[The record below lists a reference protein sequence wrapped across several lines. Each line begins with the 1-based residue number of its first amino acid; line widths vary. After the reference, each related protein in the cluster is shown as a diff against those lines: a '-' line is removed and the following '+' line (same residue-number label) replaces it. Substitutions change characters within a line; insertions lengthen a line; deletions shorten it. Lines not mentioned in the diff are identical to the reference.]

1 MSNVKITDLVPQET
15 INKIKEL
22 DEEIR
27 GLLDTYTDTAKELA
41 KGVDIKVR
49 VIGDI
54 DKLEKLLVDK
64 SKEAADAGRRLN
76 DVMAE
81 QSRIVANTT
90 NTISRQL
97 MEQEKVNK
105 AQRETYTEHE
115 KVKNLLDRFHDT
127 YENQTR
133 SLAKI
138 TQQLAENKKAQS
150 DNEKALAA
158 GLMTMEQFTGKQA
171 ALIAQHR
178 SLTQEKRTLT
188 QIMTAEEKAAQSQEG
203 SYVHMSQQLELLKKA
218 YKDLSEEGR
227 NADFGKELEA
237 SIQNLDAHL
246 KDVAADM
253 GEFQRN
259 VGNYAIAGQNG
270 VVSTESLMAALN
282 QQAVTTKDVSD
293 QSKILLEARNML
305 DTSDAQYAETV
316 ALINEKLAENA
327 MRLTDV
333 SDIMEVQATSAAEA
347 EAQNKRLMEALKQ
360 VDQSGEDAQQKIAE
374 LNAKIAENDKV
385 IAAGSAS
392 KATLKKDLKELVLEI
407 ANLSIEYQNLS
418 DEEKASA
425 EGRALADHIRD
436 LTEKAGVLKDAIAD
450 TNQAIANA
458 ASDTRAFDQLG
469 GTLKLAIDG
478 FGLATGAAEML
489 GISSE
494 DLAKVQTKLQAA
506 LVASNAMQSI
516 QNSLQ
521 KQSAVMQ
528 GANLLQTKLRT
539 VAENLHT
546 TAQGKGTIATA
557 ALTAAQWAF
566 NAAANANPIGLV
578 VVAIV
583 ACIAAVWG
591 LVKAFTAFF
600 GTSDEAIESYKQQKQ
615 AIEELCESNDKLI
628 ERMKARGATEAE
640 LLVESLKNKQAEK
653 DAYDDLFRKASKLYD
668 EDEDEYKEALEAK
681 KKADDD
687 FKASKEDGLNYLL
700 KIQTEVNAYEREQ
713 AIGTLAYKKEII
725 EEEKRM
731 QLQLAAMMY
740 ANGELTRKQYEDIVA
755 SVKKYAEINIK
766 KAEDAETKKVS
777 SSGRS
782 SSGADDARKQAEE
795 LKKAVRAGEDA
806 LLKIITDSLERQR
819 QAEMLSYNRQLEDL
833 RAKLAKTKDTEVKL
847 REALN
852 NQIQGIEAEHQRK
865 LADIQASQIDR
876 ANKAE
881 ADFIALHLSMVQS
894 GSQEEFEWKMKAL
907 SNQYNAELAAL
918 VKSENNK
925 TIASEMAE
933 QMRIDLAEKYA
944 GLREDLAEEHSRKL
958 IEKNA
963 AEFAE
968 AQSDRDNDMMA
979 ELVRL
984 QSRYAAEL
992 ELAGSN
998 EAKRAQIK
1006 ARYEAKSA
1014 EIAEKYAI
1022 QSAQASVNMFEGLL
1036 KNSDLTAKD
1045 REKIEKD
1052 LAAAR
1057 IKLEKAVTDHVL
1069 AENERKVQSDEDMN
1083 NRRINKAME
1092 WMTAAQDAMNQI
1104 NELIGNSYSAQ
1115 LDKLEEYQEANTQ
1128 AGNDEQ
1134 ERISALVEK
1143 KVITEEEG
1151 EARKRV
1157 AEEKTAKKHEELE
1170 RKKAQLKRKQA
1181 IYDKAISAMNIGL
1194 NTAMAIMKLWVD
1206 PGWPTALPMMAVV
1219 GALGALELA
1228 TVLATPIPKY
1238 AKGTDY
1244 HKGGPAIVGDGGR
1257 HEVVMFNGDTWLTPD
1272 KPTLVD
1278 IPAGASVLP
1287 DISML
1292 DKELPGLISLPEND
1306 RTAAPVV
1313 VNNDYSRL
1321 ERGIRELAGLIRAQT
1336 RQQKEDAAN
1345 ARYELFKQR
1354 I

>member
-1 MSNVKITDLVPQET
+1 
-15 INKIKEL
+15 
-22 DEEIR
+22 
-27 GLLDTYTDTAKELA
+27 
-41 KGVDIKVR
+41 
-49 VIGDI
+49 
-54 DKLEKLLVDK
+54 
-64 SKEAADAGRRLN
+64 
-76 DVMAE
+76 
-81 QSRIVANTT
+81 
-90 NTISRQL
+90 
-97 MEQEKVNK
+97 
-105 AQRETYTEHE
+105 
-115 KVKNLLDRFHDT
+115 
-127 YENQTR
+127 
-133 SLAKI
+133 
-138 TQQLAENKKAQS
+138 
-150 DNEKALAA
+150 
-158 GLMTMEQFTGKQA
+158 
-171 ALIAQHR
+171 
-178 SLTQEKRTLT
+178 
-188 QIMTAEEKAAQSQEG
+188 
-203 SYVHMSQQLELLKKA
+203 
-218 YKDLSEEGR
+218 
-227 NADFGKELEA
+227 
-237 SIQNLDAHL
+237 
-246 KDVAADM
+246 
-253 GEFQRN
+253 
-259 VGNYAIAGQNG
+259 
-270 VVSTESLMAALN
+270 
-282 QQAVTTKDVSD
+282 
-293 QSKILLEARNML
+293 
-305 DTSDAQYAETV
+305 
-316 ALINEKLAENA
+316 
-327 MRLTDV
+327 
-333 SDIMEVQATSAAEA
+333 
-347 EAQNKRLMEALKQ
+347 
-360 VDQSGEDAQQKIAE
+360 
-374 LNAKIAENDKV
+374 
-385 IAAGSAS
+385 
-392 KATLKKDLKELVLEI
+392 
-407 ANLSIEYQNLS
+407 
-418 DEEKASA
+418 
-425 EGRALADHIRD
+425 
-436 LTEKAGVLKDAIAD
+436 
-450 TNQAIANA
+450 
-458 ASDTRAFDQLG
+458 
-469 GTLKLAIDG
+469 
-478 FGLATGAAEML
+478 
-489 GISSE
+489 
-494 DLAKVQTKLQAA
+494 
-506 LVASNAMQSI
+506 
-516 QNSLQ
+516 
-521 KQSAVMQ
+521 
-528 GANLLQTKLRT
+528 
-539 VAENLHT
+539 
-546 TAQGKGTIATA
+546 
-557 ALTAAQWAF
+557 
-566 NAAANANPIGLV
+566 
-578 VVAIV
+578 
-583 ACIAAVWG
+583 
-591 LVKAFTAFF
+591 
-600 GTSDEAIESYKQQKQ
+600 
-615 AIEELCESNDKLI
+615 
-628 ERMKARGATEAE
+628 
-640 LLVESLKNKQAEK
+640 
-653 DAYDDLFRKASKLYD
+653 
-668 EDEDEYKEALEAK
+668 
-681 KKADDD
+681 
-687 FKASKEDGLNYLL
+687 
-700 KIQTEVNAYEREQ
+700 
-713 AIGTLAYKKEII
+713 
-725 EEEKRM
+725 M

-944 GLREDLAEEHSRKL
+944 GLREDLEEEHSRKL

-968 AQSDRDNDMMA
+968 AQSDRDNNMMA

-1022 QSAQASVNMFEGLL
+1022 QSARASVDMFEGLL
-1036 KNSDLTAKD
+1036 KNSDLTTKD

-1287 DISML
+1287 DVSML
-1292 DKELPGLISLPEND
+1292 DMEMPGLISLPEND

>member
-138 TQQLAENKKAQS
+138 TRQLAENKKAQS

-316 ALINEKLAENA
+316 ALINEKLAENS

-360 VDQSGEDAQQKIAE
+360 VDQSGEDARQKIAE

-436 LTEKAGVLKDAIAD
+436 LTEQAGVLKDAIAD

-528 GANLLQTKLRT
+528 GVNLLQTKLRT

-546 TAQGKGTIATA
+546 AAQGKGTIATA

-640 LLVESLKNKQAEK
+640 LLVESLKNKQVEK

-777 SSGRS
+777 PSGRSS

-1069 AENERKVQSDEDMN
+1069 AENERKELSDEALKEK
-1083 NRRINKAME
+1083 RIKNTQQWLQVASNTLNGISDLMS
-1092 WMTAAQDAMNQI
+1092 AVSDAKIEQI
-1104 NELIGNSYSAQ
+1104 ENE
-1115 LDKLEEYQEANTQ
+1115 QEAVTKASESEIAN
-1128 AGNDEQ
+1128 
-1134 ERISALVEK
+1134 ISQLVEK

-1151 EARKRV
+1151 EARKRA
-1157 AEEKTAKKHEELE
+1157 AEAQTAKKNEELE
-1170 RKKAQLKRKQA
+1170 KKKQQLKQKQA
-1181 IYDKAISAMNIGL
+1181 VWDKANSIAQ
-1194 NTAMAIMKLWVD
+1194 AAIA
-1206 PGWPTALPMMAVV
+1206 TALAITQALPNVV
-1219 GALGALELA
+1219 LAAIAGAMGALQIA
-1228 TVLATPIPKY
+1228 TIVATPIPKY

-1287 DISML
+1287 DVSML
-1292 DKELPGLISLPEND
+1292 DMEMPGLISLPEND

>member
-1 MSNVKITDLVPQET
+1 
-15 INKIKEL
+15 
-22 DEEIR
+22 
-27 GLLDTYTDTAKELA
+27 
-41 KGVDIKVR
+41 
-49 VIGDI
+49 
-54 DKLEKLLVDK
+54 
-64 SKEAADAGRRLN
+64 
-76 DVMAE
+76 
-81 QSRIVANTT
+81 
-90 NTISRQL
+90 
-97 MEQEKVNK
+97 
-105 AQRETYTEHE
+105 
-115 KVKNLLDRFHDT
+115 
-127 YENQTR
+127 
-133 SLAKI
+133 
-138 TQQLAENKKAQS
+138 
-150 DNEKALAA
+150 
-158 GLMTMEQFTGKQA
+158 
-171 ALIAQHR
+171 
-178 SLTQEKRTLT
+178 
-188 QIMTAEEKAAQSQEG
+188 
-203 SYVHMSQQLELLKKA
+203 
-218 YKDLSEEGR
+218 
-227 NADFGKELEA
+227 
-237 SIQNLDAHL
+237 
-246 KDVAADM
+246 
-253 GEFQRN
+253 
-259 VGNYAIAGQNG
+259 
-270 VVSTESLMAALN
+270 
-282 QQAVTTKDVSD
+282 
-293 QSKILLEARNML
+293 
-305 DTSDAQYAETV
+305 
-316 ALINEKLAENA
+316 
-327 MRLTDV
+327 
-333 SDIMEVQATSAAEA
+333 
-347 EAQNKRLMEALKQ
+347 
-360 VDQSGEDAQQKIAE
+360 
-374 LNAKIAENDKV
+374 
-385 IAAGSAS
+385 
-392 KATLKKDLKELVLEI
+392 
-407 ANLSIEYQNLS
+407 
-418 DEEKASA
+418 
-425 EGRALADHIRD
+425 
-436 LTEKAGVLKDAIAD
+436 
-450 TNQAIANA
+450 
-458 ASDTRAFDQLG
+458 
-469 GTLKLAIDG
+469 
-478 FGLATGAAEML
+478 
-489 GISSE
+489 
-494 DLAKVQTKLQAA
+494 
-506 LVASNAMQSI
+506 
-516 QNSLQ
+516 
-521 KQSAVMQ
+521 
-528 GANLLQTKLRT
+528 
-539 VAENLHT
+539 
-546 TAQGKGTIATA
+546 
-557 ALTAAQWAF
+557 
-566 NAAANANPIGLV
+566 
-578 VVAIV
+578 
-583 ACIAAVWG
+583 
-591 LVKAFTAFF
+591 
-600 GTSDEAIESYKQQKQ
+600 
-615 AIEELCESNDKLI
+615 
-628 ERMKARGATEAE
+628 
-640 LLVESLKNKQAEK
+640 
-653 DAYDDLFRKASKLYD
+653 
-668 EDEDEYKEALEAK
+668 
-681 KKADDD
+681 
-687 FKASKEDGLNYLL
+687 
-700 KIQTEVNAYEREQ
+700 
-713 AIGTLAYKKEII
+713 
-725 EEEKRM
+725 M

-944 GLREDLAEEHSRKL
+944 GLREDLEEEHSRKL

-968 AQSDRDNDMMA
+968 AQSDRDNNMMA

-1022 QSAQASVNMFEGLL
+1022 QSARASVNMFEGLL